1 MPPEVRVEFNP
12 HVRGVAPDTWAEARI
27 WALRHNHNMGWV
39 VTEALR
45 GRWEI
50 ARLLSEHRGPRP
62 PAVGASA

>member
-1 MPPEVRVEFNP
+1 MMPPEVRVEFNP

-45 GRWEI
+45 EFLEQQRTEESQ
-50 ARLLSEHRGPRP
+50 RS
-62 PAVGASA
+62 GADAQS